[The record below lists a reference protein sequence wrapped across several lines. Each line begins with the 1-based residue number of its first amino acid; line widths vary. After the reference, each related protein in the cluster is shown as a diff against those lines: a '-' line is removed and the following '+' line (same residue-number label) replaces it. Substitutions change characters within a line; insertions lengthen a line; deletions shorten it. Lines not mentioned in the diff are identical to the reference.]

1 MSALEEFVLTWSGTE
16 SVENNTFKAL
26 DALRT
31 LELRKNKL
39 RHIPTLL
46 PGSLEVLKLGDNLIS
61 VVHESNFEGL
71 QKLRVL
77 EIQSNV
83 ILALSFS
90 TLSSLSSLQSLT
102 LDGNNM
108 EYVSGT
114 FYLPNLKYLSMENN
128 KLQSFSGGF
137 FISLCNLLFLNLNG
151 NLLTSTPSDL
161 PASLLTLKL
170 ERNQLK
176 MLKFGDMRQMAHLS
190 ELFLSENQLSSLE
203 GVEFLSSLTR
213 LELSG
218 NKLQIIPS
226 RLPVTLQKFDCS
238 NNLIERIK
246 AQDFRELHSL
256 KHFFLDNNVVAT
268 FEDRALQ
275 NCTQLSNLALEQ
287 NLLSSIPLRLPHTLA
302 RLDLKG
308 NSIQRI
314 KEQELKNLRHLQ
326 VLNLRNNNISTIDHS
341 LWKYLP
347 RLRYLYLDSNPWNC
361 TCEFLKTRRVLT
373 AKGIDVKGGKCKA
386 PSESQGESW
395 MSSRKV
401 LHLCAHNNLYSLEE
415 GEEIGKN
422 TSIDNLSSL
431 RVNMDDYYD
440 YEIY

>member
-1 MSALEEFVLTWSGTE
+1 ML
-16 SVENNTFKAL
+16 K
-26 DALRT
+26 
-31 LELRKNKL
+31 
-39 RHIPTLL
+39 LL
-46 PGSLEVLKLGDNLIS
+46 PSLVYVQEIGFKSLFYYNANWVAFRQGIISHPNDRLLVL
-61 VVHESNFEGL
+61 
-71 QKLRVL
+71 R
-77 EIQSNV
+77 
-83 ILALSFS
+83 
-90 TLSSLSSLQSLT
+90 
-102 LDGNNM
+102 
-108 EYVSGT
+108 Y
-114 FYLPNLKYLSMENN
+114 Y
-128 KLQSFSGGF
+128 
-137 FISLCNLLFLNLNG
+137 
-151 NLLTSTPSDL
+151 
-161 PASLLTLKL
+161 
-170 ERNQLK
+170 
-176 MLKFGDMRQMAHLS
+176 
-190 ELFLSENQLSSLE
+190 
-203 GVEFLSSLTR
+203 
-213 LELSG
+213 
-218 NKLQIIPS
+218 
-226 RLPVTLQKFDCS
+226 
-238 NNLIERIK
+238 IK
-246 AQDFRELHSL
+246 QC
-256 KHFFLDNNVVAT
+256 FFLY
-268 FEDRALQ
+268 F
-275 NCTQLSNLALEQ
+275 
-287 NLLSSIPLRLPHTLA
+287 RLPHTLA

-422 TSIDNLSSL
+422 TSVDNPSSL

>member
-1 MSALEEFVLTWSGTE
+1 MALKFMVQLTFKLVLLRKVLFRKMQLFCRLLLLFYLCRAQTPTCPRKCHCDLAGRVQCYRVGEVPKEIAKTTRGIYISHGKIKHLQITDISSMSALEEFVLTWSGTE

-31 LELRKNKL
+31 LELRKNK
-39 RHIPTLL
+39 
-46 PGSLEVLKLGDNLIS
+46 
-61 VVHESNFEGL
+61 
-71 QKLRVL
+71 
-77 EIQSNV
+77 
-83 ILALSFS
+83 
-90 TLSSLSSLQSLT
+90 
-102 LDGNNM
+102 
-108 EYVSGT
+108 
-114 FYLPNLKYLSMENN
+114 
-128 KLQSFSGGF
+128 
-137 FISLCNLLFLNLNG
+137 
-151 NLLTSTPSDL
+151 
-161 PASLLTLKL
+161 
-170 ERNQLK
+170 
-176 MLKFGDMRQMAHLS
+176 
-190 ELFLSENQLSSLE
+190 
-203 GVEFLSSLTR
+203 
-213 LELSG
+213 
-218 NKLQIIPS
+218 
-226 RLPVTLQKFDCS
+226 
-238 NNLIERIK
+238 
-246 AQDFRELHSL
+246 
-256 KHFFLDNNVVAT
+256 
-268 FEDRALQ
+268 
-275 NCTQLSNLALEQ
+275 
-287 NLLSSIPLRLPHTLA
+287 LRLPHTLA

-395 MSSRKV
+395 MSSKKV

-415 GEEIGKN
+415 GDEIGKN
-422 TSIDNLSSL
+422 TSVDNPSSL